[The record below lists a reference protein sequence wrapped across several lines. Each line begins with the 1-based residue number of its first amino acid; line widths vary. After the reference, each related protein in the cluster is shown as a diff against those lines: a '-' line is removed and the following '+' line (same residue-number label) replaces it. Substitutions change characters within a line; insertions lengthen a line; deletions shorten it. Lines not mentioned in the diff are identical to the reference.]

1 MKAYHLIN
9 VDELMRFRLDQPQV
23 DDLELMA
30 RLNVVLVEQLHQM
43 EVQRCMAIAKGV
55 EPLKCY
61 TSLHPT
67 QQQLRS
73 ALLRLWQMPCP
84 DNNGKRLMWQK
95 QHWIAIMRVFQFLQL
110 TDTRYGARQ
119 RFTELVNQLL
129 EGAIPPIKAA
139 DLKNIEAEKPFNHPL
154 HDWYGRISYN
164 KRMSYCWNIAIT
176 FLRCISDENMEN
188 FMEK

>member
-23 DDLELMA
+23 DDLERMA

-95 QHWIAIMRVFQFLQL
+95 QHWRAIMRVFQFMEQN
-110 TDTRYGARQ
+110 DTRHSETLRY
-119 RFTELVNQLL
+119 T
-129 EGAIPPIKAA
+129 
-139 DLKNIEAEKPFNHPL
+139 DLRN
-154 HDWYGRISYN
+154 
-164 KRMSYCWNIAIT
+164 
-176 FLRCISDENMEN
+176 
-188 FMEK
+188 